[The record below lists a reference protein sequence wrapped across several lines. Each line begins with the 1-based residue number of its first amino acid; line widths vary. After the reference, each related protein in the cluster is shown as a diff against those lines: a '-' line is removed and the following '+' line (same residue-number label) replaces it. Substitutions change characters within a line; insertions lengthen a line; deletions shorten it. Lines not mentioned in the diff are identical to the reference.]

1 LAFLDAPVMDL
12 PERLDRSY
20 EQLAADRGV
29 PMSFVQA
36 LHQSLG
42 FAAPEPG
49 DRAGEDDAT
58 MLEVAGLFRARE

>member
-1 LAFLDAPVMDL
+1 M
-12 PERLDRSY
+12 S
-20 EQLAADRGV
+20 ADRGL

>member
-1 LAFLDAPVMDL
+1 MAL

-20 EQLAADRGV
+20 EQLAAERGV

-36 LHQSLG
+36 IHQSLG
-42 FAAPEPG
+42 FAPPEPG

-58 MLEVAGLFRARE
+58 MLEMAALFRAPE